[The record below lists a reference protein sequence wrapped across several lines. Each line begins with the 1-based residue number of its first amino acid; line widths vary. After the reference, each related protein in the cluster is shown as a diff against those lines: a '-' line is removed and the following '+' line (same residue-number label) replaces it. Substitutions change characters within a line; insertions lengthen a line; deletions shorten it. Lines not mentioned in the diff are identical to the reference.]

1 MSDWEPV
8 RLVCWVALKC
18 IVIVYILMVY
28 LRLVS
33 IGTTGFAGRT
43 EM

>member
-1 MSDWEPV
+1 MSDRELV

-18 IVIVYILMVY
+18 IVIVYILIVY
-28 LRLVS
+28 SKLVL
-33 IGTTGFAGRT
+33 IGTTGFAGHT

>member
-1 MSDWEPV
+1 MSDRELV

-18 IVIVYILMVY
+18 IVTVYILMLY
-28 LRLVS
+28 SKLVS
-33 IGTTGFAGRT
+33 IGTTSFAGRT